1 MIKRLFMLALAV
13 MLIFSVSMTALAC
26 NEQQTETYI
35 LQILFGNNATAK
47 GSDNNV
53 KILLNALY
61 VCSEQSDNQ
70 GQDKIEFLKQ
80 KGVPGI
86 PSLNDLNIKGDY
98 LIECSHNKWEYVFS
112 TATNIQNNRKKVL
125 QNAVN
130 KIFDFGLINNW
141 FGSGGGKCNSFA
153 AILYYA
159 HILSDYLADDP
170 NESNLYY
177 NGNSV
182 SSFSGQ
188 PYTTINGNRPSFSN
202 EERESAISYI
212 TYSSLDSV
220 GRAGVVTGNIGP
232 DIVSGVG
239 ERQNMVGIKPSG
251 WNNFNRY
258 DGIVNS
264 QPAYLYNRCHLLAHL
279 LGGQEQ
285 EINLITGTRYLN
297 ETGMLPFEEKV
308 ASYIRRTSNH
318 VLYRV
323 TPIYK
328 GSNKLASGVQIEAYS
343 VEDSGTGICFN
354 VYCYNVQPGV
364 EINYANGESQLAD
377 VTFGQEKVLPFAVYN
392 ANDGNPDLILEMI
405 RHFEILFEDQ
415 KNSNTYSAF
424 MNQINSIASEARAVG
439 YHGENAAQ
447 SYALLKT
454 YEYKF
459 LEILKS
465 YVPLLLEKEDFFSAT
480 FR

>member
-1 MIKRLFMLALAV
+1 MMRRLFVLALVA
-13 MLIFSVSMTALAC
+13 MLVLSSSMVASAC
-26 NEQQTETYI
+26 DEQQTETYV
-35 LQILFGNNATAK
+35 LQVLFGYNAFTK
-47 GSDNNV
+47 SSDESV
-53 KILLNALY
+53 KLLLNALY
-61 VCSEQSDNQ
+61 VCSEQCDSQ
-70 GQDKIEFLKQ
+70 GQNKIEQLKQ

-98 LIECSHNKWEYVFS
+98 LIECSHNRWEYVFPV
-112 TATNIQNNRKKVL
+112 ATNTQNNRKRVL

-130 KIFDFGLINNW
+130 KVFDFGLINNL

-153 AILYYA
+153 AMLYYT
-159 HILSDYLADDP
+159 HLLCDYLADDP
-170 NESNLYY
+170 DETSLHY
-177 NGNSV
+177 NGNAV
-182 SSFSGQ
+182 SSYAGQ
-188 PYTTINGNRPSFSN
+188 PYTTLNGNRPSFSS
-202 EERESAISYI
+202 EEKKSVTSFI
-212 TYSSLDSV
+212 TYSSLDSS
-220 GRAGVVTGNIGP
+220 GRAGVVIGNIGP
-232 DIVSGVG
+232 DIISGVG
-239 ERQNMVGIKPSG
+239 ERQYMVGIKPSG

-264 QPAYLYNRCHLLAHL
+264 QPAYLYNRCHLLAHS

-285 EINLITGTRYLN
+285 EINLVTGTRYLN

-308 ASYIRRTSNH
+308 TSYIRKTGNH

-323 TPIYK
+323 TPVYK
-328 GSNKLASGVQIEAYS
+328 GSNKLASGVQMEAYS
-343 VEDSGTGICFN
+343 VEDAGNGICFN

-364 EINYANGESQLAD
+364 EINYANGENQLAD
-377 VTFGQEKVLPFAVYN
+377 DTFGKEKVLPFAVYN
-392 ANDGNPDLILEMI
+392 ASEQKPDLILEMT

-415 KNSNTYSAF
+415 KDSNTYMSL

-459 LEILKS
+459 LEVLKS
-465 YVPLLLEKEDFFSAT
+465 YIPLLLEKEGFFSSA